1 MASIS
6 FVDTTV
12 EAVETQY
19 KFNHAALLWET
30 LQSPSSPYAGH
41 PNGNKRLAV
50 IGDTVLRLS
59 LAEYWFQGGKMIDTK

>member
-12 EAVETQY
+12 EAVETLIQY

-59 LAEYWFQGGKMIDTK
+59 LAEC